1 MNSLKIKLL
10 GLMTAIV
17 ILIITA
23 SGIIN
28 FHVQRNGMVKM
39 AESSNAILTDTIRN
53 SIAGAMGSGQAHDI
67 PGILGRLRTREV
79 ITALRIVDEDGR
91 VLASADTGEVGR
103 SVETPAP
110 YTQTIGDSVPLHR
123 TEAGTYQSLVP
134 IHNSPACHTCHPA
147 SLAVLGYLQSE
158 LSLQQLDTLI
168 GQQKNS
174 ALLSALIIIALITI
188 TISAFL
194 VTYVD
199 RPIQRLVDSMQSVE
213 QGDLDT
219 RAAVTSS
226 TEMRLLS
233 ENFNLMVERLKRLME
248 TTVRNERDLARAQEK
263 LSHHHE
269 IYQMNQR
276 LEGHIQEIE
285 TLNGSL
291 EERLTELEIANFRI
305 SDLAGELEIKNDS
318 LEKAVSRLS
327 TLYKVGLAIN
337 STTDQNAV
345 MNLIVRTALRTLN
358 GQAGY
363 ILIKDP
369 LTGRLSVAS
378 LFVSHDLERSIIADQ
393 FPDMAISSRVLSS
406 RRPFLMT
413 DLEGA
418 SPFTPS
424 SPGHERRTLI
434 CAPLISKDEILGT
447 ITIVNRQDGGRFDEE
462 DLELLSTI
470 AAQAGI
476 AIHNAQLYETQQSTY
491 ISTIHALVSAVE
503 ASDSY
508 LRGHSE
514 RVTSYSLKLAGK
526 LNLPPE
532 RLRLLERAAIL
543 HDIGKIG
550 INLSLLHKTSPLT
563 QEEMAIL
570 QEHPSIGMR
579 ILEPIEFLQDVRSCI
594 GQHHERFDGTGY
606 PCRLDASELML
617 EARILAIADAYD
629 AMTSDRP
636 YRSALS
642 HVVAIRELQKQAGTQ
657 FDPDLV
663 PHFVELASQGIFA
676 DLHPASW
683 QPPEVTAPQG
693 LSHAI

>member
-1 MNSLKIKLL
+1 
-10 GLMTAIV
+10 
-17 ILIITA
+17 
-23 SGIIN
+23 
-28 FHVQRNGMVKM
+28 
-39 AESSNAILTDTIRN
+39 
-53 SIAGAMGSGQAHDI
+53 
-67 PGILGRLRTREV
+67 
-79 ITALRIVDEDGR
+79 
-91 VLASADTGEVGR
+91 
-103 SVETPAP
+103 
-110 YTQTIGDSVPLHR
+110 
-123 TEAGTYQSLVP
+123 
-134 IHNSPACHTCHPA
+134 
-147 SLAVLGYLQSE
+147 
-158 LSLQQLDTLI
+158 
-168 GQQKNS
+168 
-174 ALLSALIIIALITI
+174 
-188 TISAFL
+188 
-194 VTYVD
+194 
-199 RPIQRLVDSMQSVE
+199 
-213 QGDLDT
+213 
-219 RAAVTSS
+219 
-226 TEMRLLS
+226 MRQLS
-233 ENFNLMVERLKRLME
+233 ENFNVMVDRLKGLMN
-248 TTVRNERDLARAQEK
+248 TTIRHERDLARAQAK
-263 LSHHHE
+263 LAHHLE
-269 IYQMNQR
+269 IHLMNQR
-276 LEGHIQEIE
+276 LEEKVEEVE
-285 TLNGSL
+285 TLNLSL
-291 EERLTELEIANFRI
+291 EERIAEIETARGRIADLAVELEV
-305 SDLAGELEIKNDS
+305 KNTS
-318 LEKAVSRLS
+318 LQQAVSRLS
-327 TLYKVGLAIN
+327 TLYRVGLAIN
-337 STTDQNAV
+337 STMDQNAV

-378 LFVSHDLERSIIADQ
+378 LFVSHDLERSIVPDQ
-393 FPDMAISSRVLSS
+393 FPDMAISTRVLSS

-413 DLEGA
+413 DLEGV

-424 SPGHERRTLI
+424 SLGHERQTLI

-447 ITIVNRQDGGRFDEE
+447 ITVVNRQDGGRFDEE

-476 AIHNAQLYETQQSTY
+476 AIHNAQLYEAQQSTY

-563 QEEMAIL
+563 TEEMAIL

-642 HVVAIRELQKQAGTQ
+642 HTVAIRELQKQAGTQ

-676 DLHPASW
+676 SPHPASW
-683 QPPEVTAPQG
+683 HPTAATAPQG
-693 LSHAI
+693 VARAV